1 MKLSLK
7 LSSLAMAAC
16 ASLYALSILIWQI
29 PAVHSWAIWR
39 SHIGYLPHVAVLIG
53 MIIFGI
59 GLYQQR
65 EQLPRLNKSLRW
77 QAIGITII
85 TACMLIYNCLFN
97 GSVFINGM
105 AYCYWESW
113 SHIVI
118 LLWVAAWLLQFGL
131 AKRENTYANPVL
143 GVVGIIVSVA
153 ATLLLT
159 FMLVSYVHV
168 LVTGH
173 VAGFQTTTW
182 LSWLRPI
189 ALISLGG
196 TMLLGDS
203 SVIKEKEQT
212 DNDGTEVHSYSRA
225 NQIIAKVSV
234 GVIVSFIIL
243 GIMGGICCWL
253 ENTYFGDCYWMT
265 VFGSIHM
272 LWISSVIAMLLE
284 KQLPKWQHTLNI
296 LAPLTINGIIV
307 LSFLLSTYIPYE
319 AMNHLRRT
327 ITEDVPMIFFILS
340 IIFVIVVWLIN
351 TIVVLRSRVQSQQ
364 KQIDN
369 IPPYNP

>member
-7 LSSLAMAAC
+7 FSSLTMAAC

-29 PAVHSWAIWR
+29 PAIHSWTIWQ

-53 MIIFGI
+53 MVIFGI

-85 TACMLIYNCLFN
+85 TACVLIYNCLFD
-97 GSVFINGM
+97 GSVRINGM

-113 SHIVI
+113 PHILI
-118 LLWVAAWLLQFGL
+118 LLWVSAWLLQFGL

-143 GVVGIIVSVA
+143 GVVGIIMAVTTALV
-153 ATLLLT
+153 LT

-189 ALISLGG
+189 ALMAIGG
-196 TMLLGDS
+196 SMLLGDC
-203 SVIKEKEQT
+203 SVIKAKGPT
-212 DNDGTEVHSYSRA
+212 DSKNQELRSYSRA
-225 NQIIAKVSV
+225 NQTIAKVSV
-234 GVIVSFIIL
+234 GTLLCFIIL
-243 GIMGGICCWL
+243 GIIGGICNWF
-253 ENTYFGDCYWMT
+253 NNNDFMDIYTITTFAF
-265 VFGSIHM
+265 VHM

-284 KQLPKWQHTLNI
+284 KELVRWHRMLNI
-296 LAPLTINGIIV
+296 LAPIVINGVLLALNAILQIDYRIPNFVEDFLCLCLLMSIV
-307 LSFLLSTYIPYE
+307 
-319 AMNHLRRT
+319 
-327 ITEDVPMIFFILS
+327 
-340 IIFVIVVWLIN
+340 FVIIVWLIN
-351 TIVVLRSRVQSQQ
+351 TIIVLCTIARSKERL
-364 KQIDN
+364 
-369 IPPYNP
+369 

>member
-7 LSSLAMAAC
+7 HSSLAMAVC

-29 PAVHSWAIWR
+29 PAVQGWTIWQ

-77 QAIGITII
+77 QSIGITII
-85 TACMLIYNCLFN
+85 TACMLIYNCLFD
-97 GSVFINGM
+97 GSVRINGM

-113 SHIVI
+113 SHIVA
-118 LLWVAAWLLQFGL
+118 LLWVAAWLLQLGL

-143 GVVGIIVSVA
+143 GVVGIIMAVA
-153 ATLLLT
+153 AALLLT

-196 TMLLGDS
+196 TMLLGNYNI
-203 SVIKEKEQT
+203 IKAKEQT
-212 DNDGTEVHSYSRA
+212 DNKIQELRAYSRA
-225 NQIIAKVSV
+225 NQVIAKVSV
-234 GVIVSFIIL
+234 SAILCFLIL
-243 GIMGGICCWL
+243 GIIGGILGWFSH
-253 ENTYFGDCYWMT
+253 NNFMGIYTITTFAF
-265 VFGSIHM
+265 VHM

-284 KQLPKWQHTLNI
+284 KELPRWHRMLNI
-296 LAPLTINGIIV
+296 LAPIVINGVLVLLALNAILQIDYRIPNFVEDFLCLCLLMSIV
-307 LSFLLSTYIPYE
+307 
-319 AMNHLRRT
+319 
-327 ITEDVPMIFFILS
+327 
-340 IIFVIVVWLIN
+340 FVIIVWLIN
-351 TIVVLRSRVQSQQ
+351 TIIVLRTIART
-364 KQIDN
+364 KEKK
-369 IPPYNP
+369 

>member
-7 LSSLAMAAC
+7 HSSIAMAAC

-29 PAVHSWAIWR
+29 PAVQGWTIWR

-65 EQLPRLNKSLRW
+65 EQLLRLNKSLRW

-85 TACMLIYNCLFN
+85 TACMLIYNCLFD

-113 SHIVI
+113 SHIVA

-131 AKRENTYANPVL
+131 VKRENTYANPVL
-143 GVVGIIVSVA
+143 GVGGIIMAGA
-153 ATLLLT
+153 AALVLT
-159 FMLVSYVHV
+159 FMLVSYVRV
-168 LVTGH
+168 LMAGH
-173 VAGFQTTTW
+173 VAGFQTTAW

-189 ALISLGG
+189 ALIVLGG

-203 SVIKEKEQT
+203 SITKEKEQT
-212 DNDGTEVHSYSRA
+212 DNKIQEMRAYSRA
-225 NQIIAKVSV
+225 NQVIAKVSV
-234 GVIVSFIIL
+234 GVIVVLSVLAIFS
-243 GIMGGICCWL
+243 GIFGWF
-253 ENTYFGDCYWMT
+253 ENTYWEDCYFIT
-265 VFGSIHM
+265 ALGSIHM

-284 KQLPKWQHTLNI
+284 KDLAGWHRMLNI
-296 LAPLTINGIIV
+296 LAPIVINGV
-307 LSFLLSTYIPYE
+307 LVLWAVLAVYMPRGLV
-319 AMNHLRRT
+319 HRLGRT
-327 ITEDVPMIFFILS
+327 ITDDIPSIGVILS
-340 IIFVIVVWLIN
+340 LIFVITVWIIN
-351 TIVVLRSRVQSQQ
+351 TIVVLRSHARLKQQ
-364 KQIDN
+364 QLNTHSDSI
-369 IPPYNP
+369 

>member
-7 LSSLAMAAC
+7 HSSLAMAVC

-29 PAVHSWAIWR
+29 PAVQGWTIWQ

-85 TACMLIYNCLFN
+85 TACMLIYNCLFD
-97 GSVFINGM
+97 GSVRINGM

-113 SHIVI
+113 SHIVA
-118 LLWVAAWLLQFGL
+118 LLWVAAWLLQLGL

-143 GVVGIIVSVA
+143 GVVGIIMAVA
-153 ATLLLT
+153 AALLLT

-196 TMLLGDS
+196 TMLLGNYNI
-203 SVIKEKEQT
+203 IKAKEQT
-212 DNDGTEVHSYSRA
+212 DNKIQELRAYSRA
-225 NQIIAKVSV
+225 NQVIAKVSV
-234 GVIVSFIIL
+234 SAILCFLIL
-243 GIMGGICCWL
+243 GIIGGILGWFSH
-253 ENTYFGDCYWMT
+253 NNFMGIYTITTFAF
-265 VFGSIHM
+265 VHM

-284 KQLPKWQHTLNI
+284 KELPRWHRMLNI
-296 LAPLTINGIIV
+296 LAPIVINGVLVLLALNAILQIDYRIPNFVEDFLCLCLLMSIV
-307 LSFLLSTYIPYE
+307 
-319 AMNHLRRT
+319 
-327 ITEDVPMIFFILS
+327 
-340 IIFVIVVWLIN
+340 FVIIVWLIN
-351 TIVVLRSRVQSQQ
+351 TIIVLRTIART
-364 KQIDN
+364 KEKK
-369 IPPYNP
+369 

>member
-29 PAVHSWAIWR
+29 PAVQGWTIWR

-53 MIIFGI
+53 MIILGI

-65 EQLPRLNKSLRW
+65 EQIPRLNKSLRW
-77 QAIGITII
+77 QAIGIVTM
-85 TACMLIYNCLFN
+85 TLCAVLYNSFGN
-97 GSVFINGM
+97 GIVQICGM
-105 AYCYWESW
+105 AYCYWNPW
-113 SHIVI
+113 FHFII
-118 LLWVAAWLLQFGL
+118 LLWVAAWLLQFGTV
-131 AKRENTYANPVL
+131 KHENTYASPVL
-143 GVVGIIVSVA
+143 GVTGIIASIA
-153 ATLLLT
+153 AALLLT

-189 ALISLGG
+189 ALIVLGG

-212 DNDGTEVHSYSRA
+212 DHKIQELRAYSRA
-225 NQIIAKVSV
+225 NQVIAKVSV
-234 GVIVSFIIL
+234 GVIAVLSVLAIFS
-243 GIMGGICCWL
+243 GIFGWF
-253 ENTYFGDCYWMT
+253 ENTYWEDCYFIT
-265 VFGSIHM
+265 VLGSIHM

-284 KQLPKWQHTLNI
+284 KDLARWHRTINI
-296 LAPLTINGIIV
+296 LAPLIINGAIV
-307 LSFLLSTYIPYE
+307 LALLLEVYIPREVIYQ
-319 AMNHLRRT
+319 LSRT
-327 ITEDVPMIFFILS
+327 LTEDIPEMGFILS
-340 IIFVIVVWLIN
+340 IIFVIAVWIIN
-351 TIVVLRSRVQSQQ
+351 TIVVLRTIARTKE
-364 KQIDN
+364 KQ
-369 IPPYNP
+369 